1 MDKKYQILLGNK
13 RSKLSSNETSNIS
26 LGINSDSRM
35 LPVDAITETI
45 DEYEQYLSEKSASNK
60 YRLIVDI
67 KPICSN
73 VLFNVVSEILYNEG
87 GDDCAFFGMNGCP
100 DSSIP
105 NETVRYHEYLN
116 RGTDGESF
124 NRKQLIRDTAYSHK
138 SVGGLTYHCGY
149 DIFNNH
155 TLRANEFVVV
165 NKATTSKCE
174 DFNTIS
180 DFLRDGKGNRVNDF
194 KIYSH
199 SDANKN
205 ILDVSKIEKHLYQSD
220 TVLSFNRSIIENLIE
235 DNGWVGF
242 INPVSIEVPNYGDVS
257 INKCMN
263 NNKACEHIDM
273 YPDRT
278 LYSFLPKYNKFRGRY
293 ESNWDI
299 IVCYAF
305 GCYCDGDIVSEK
317 YGIKCHIDNSYSND
331 IRVLMKTDVV
341 NNFDE
346 ISTVRLTFLNG
357 NDIMAQ
363 FDTDLIGLGVDENH
377 EFYIKKSEIESE
389 LSLNFTEIRILK
401 IVNGIP
407 CKYYFHKLSPIK
419 QAPYELNKLAF
430 STSIYSDD
438 VVQLLFANPV
448 DTSSLID
455 NIGRVVSE
463 LYLMVIKRHK
473 GDDIWYSETP
483 IYNDSRIE
491 MNHCF
496 GKVTAGLDLNVDCND
511 YNIHKIHNIS
521 TTNNGTINKSPKHF
535 CESGITAD
543 DEWFLGNL
551 IEFNVAMLEE
561 TVLEP
566 IYHRFNTAQ
575 RETLSDEYSS
585 FDIDNIE
592 TDDYDLG
599 EGVSFKIKDSAYLK
613 GYRVNL
619 QPEGYYYKPL
629 YSLKLKEFSDSVQ
642 QGYDTRIAFTAKSNG
657 ADKTQE
663 IELAKDYGFILM
675 EKVSIYDKAT
685 NEKLIGM
692 VTKKDGLKIRITADF
707 SKPISEYKIFKTS
720 YDKPLYAYN
729 IDDGTGRYLYR
740 DFMNDDNIPSDSDLY
755 NSVFANGTHYLH
767 KSLNFYL
774 RRQDPLGEYGLM
786 TENIPQKMAL
796 LIVGGEQKDHS
807 KYEYN
812 DDTNTSLSC

>member
-1 MDKKYQILLGNK
+1 MDKKYQILLGSK
-13 RSKLSSNETSNIS
+13 QSKLSSNEINNIS
-26 LGINSDSRM
+26 LELNSDSRM
-35 LPVDAITETI
+35 LPVDAMTETI

-87 GDDCAFFGMNGCP
+87 SDDCVFFGVNGCS
-100 DSSIP
+100 DDVIP
-105 NETVRYHEYLN
+105 EEMKRYHEYLN
-116 RGTDGESF
+116 RSKEGIAF
-124 NRKQLIRDTAYSHK
+124 NRNQLIRDTAYSHK

-194 KIYSH
+194 KIYS
-199 SDANKN
+199 DTDKN
-205 ILDVSKIEKHLYQSD
+205 ILKVSKIEKHLYQSD
-220 TVLSFNRSIIENLIE
+220 TLLSFNRSILENLIE

-242 INPVSIEVPNYGDVS
+242 INPVSIEVPNYEDIS

-299 IVCYAF
+299 LVCYAS
-305 GCYCDGDIVSEK
+305 GCYCDGSIVSEK
-317 YGIKCHIDNSYSND
+317 YGIKCRIDDSYSND
-331 IRVLMKTDVV
+331 IRVLLKTDVV
-341 NNFDE
+341 NNFEE
-346 ISTVRLTFLNG
+346 ISTVRLTFLDG
-357 NDIMAQ
+357 NNVISQ
-363 FDTDLIGLGVDENH
+363 FDADLIGLGADEKH
-377 EFYIKKSEIESE
+377 EFYIKKSDIESE
-389 LSLNFTEIRILK
+389 LSLNFTEIRVLK

-419 QAPYELNKLAF
+419 QVPYELNKLAF

-438 VVQLLFANPV
+438 VVQLLFADPV

-463 LYLMVIKRHK
+463 VYLMVLKRHK

-483 IYNDSRIE
+483 TYNDSRIE

-496 GKVTAGLDLNVDCND
+496 GKVTAGLDLAVDCDD
-511 YNIHKIHNIS
+511 YNVHKIHNIN
-521 TTNNGTINKSPKHF
+521 TTNNGAINKSPKHF

-551 IEFNVAMLEE
+551 VEFNVAMLEE

-575 RETLSDEYSS
+575 RETLSNEYGS
-585 FDIDNIE
+585 FSIDNICS
-592 TDDYDLG
+592 DDYDFG
-599 EGVSFKIKDSAYLK
+599 DGDSFSAATTSYLVDYK
-613 GYRVNL
+613 VNL

-629 YSLKLKEFSDSVQ
+629 YAIKLKEFSDSVQ
-642 QGYDTRIAFTAKSNG
+642 QGYDTRIAFTTKSNSV
-657 ADKTQE
+657 DKTQE

-675 EKVSIYDKAT
+675 EKVSIYDKVT

-692 VTKKDGLKIRITADF
+692 VTKKDGLSIKITADF
-707 SKPISEYKIFKTS
+707 SKSISEYKIFKTS

-740 DFMNDDNIPSDSDLY
+740 DFMNDDDIPSDSDLY
-755 NSVFANGTHYLH
+755 NSIFTNGTHYLH

-786 TENIPQKMAL
+786 AENIPQRMAL
-796 LIVGGEQKDHS
+796 LTVSGEYKDHS
-807 KYEYN
+807 RYEYN